1 MACDDERI
9 RAEMN
14 GWFQSWS
21 HSLASESATDPA
33 SAERLAVLTSM
44 SPKTFALRIKM
55 SGKTPLAFTMCNEM
69 VRHRLEVVN
78 NILSTLAKA
87 DLQCLYNIR
96 LKQVDM
102 LQNVLIESEYRDV
115 CPSADGYYEEF
126 DGNSWASV
134 SFSTF
139 NSLSHR
145 TKELEDALKQA
156 NMIIASRDA
165 EIAFL
170 QGELERMR
178 SLSQSSLPL
187 AARGPGGSAITIR
200 LPAPQTSPLM
210 AQMNTVVLPLPQ
222 STDSMTVDDDADL
235 LVKDE
240 SSFLDSSLSGYED
253 SNGY

>member
-1 MACDDERI
+1 MACDDDRI
-9 RAEMN
+9 RGEMN
-14 GWFQSWS
+14 TWFQSWS
-21 HSLASESATDPA
+21 QSLASESATDPA

-87 DLQCLYNIR
+87 DLQCIYNIR

-102 LQNVLIESEYRDV
+102 LQNILIETEYRDV

-156 NMIIASRDA
+156 NLVIVSRDQ

-170 QGELERMR
+170 QGEIERLR
-178 SLSQSSLPL
+178 SLSQTQLPL

-200 LPAPQTSPLM
+200 LPAPQASPLL
-210 AQMNTVVLPLPQ
+210 AQLNAGILPLPQ
-222 STDSMTVDDDADL
+222 TADVMTVDDNADL
-235 LVKDE
+235 LVKPEDGFLGPGLTDE
-240 SSFLDSSLSGYED
+240 YGEPNY
-253 SNGY
+253 

>member
-1 MACDDERI
+1 MACDDDRI
-9 RAEMN
+9 RTEMN
-14 GWFQSWS
+14 SWFASWS
-21 HSLASESATDPA
+21 QSLASESATDPA

-78 NILSTLAKA
+78 NILSTLGKA
-87 DLQCLYNIR
+87 DLQCIYNIR

-102 LQNVLIESEYRDV
+102 LQNVIIEPEYRDV

-139 NSLSHR
+139 NSLTHR
-145 TKELEDALKQA
+145 TKELEDSLKQA
-156 NMIIASRDA
+156 SAIIAARDQ

-170 QGELERMR
+170 QGEIERLR

-187 AARGPGGSAITIR
+187 ASRGPGGSAITIR
-200 LPAPQTSPLM
+200 LPAPQSSPLL
-210 AQMNTVVLPLPQ
+210 AQINAGILPISQ
-222 STDSMTVDDDADL
+222 NHDSMTVDDVDL
-235 LVKDE
+235 LSKADE
-240 SSFLDSSLSGYED
+240 DSFLDSALSEYED
-253 SNGY
+253 PNSY